1 MMGLLDELN
10 LGGALKGALGQVEA
24 SAAPALINALLAK
37 TQFGDLNGL
46 VTQLQQSGLGPQVQS
61 WLGNG
66 ANMPVTADQLKA
78 VLGNAQVQEMARH
91 LGLPVDA
98 ALNLLS
104 QHLPNV
110 IDQASKNG
118 QLQASS

>member
-1 MMGLLDELN
+1 
-10 LGGALKGALGQVEA
+10 
-24 SAAPALINALLAK
+24 
-37 TQFGDLNGL
+37 
-46 VTQLQQSGLGPQVQS
+46 
-61 WLGNG
+61 
-66 ANMPVTADQLKA
+66 MPGTADQLKA

-104 QHLPNV
+104 QHLPGV

-118 QLQASS
+118 QLQARS

>member
-1 MMGLLDELN
+1 MGLLDELN
-10 LGGALKGALGQVEA
+10 LGGALSGALGQIEA
-24 SAAPALINALLAK
+24 AAAPTLINALLGK

-46 VTQLQQSGLGPQVQS
+46 VNQLQQSGLGPQVQS

>member
-1 MMGLLDELN
+1 MGLLDELN
-10 LGGALKGALGQVEA
+10 LGGALGQIEA
-24 SAAPALINALLAK
+24 AAAPALLNALLAK

-46 VTQLQQSGLGPQVQS
+46 VNKLQQSGLGPQVQS

-78 VLGNAQVQEMARH
+78 VLGNAQIQEMARH

-118 QLQASS
+118 QLQARS

>member
-1 MMGLLDELN
+1 MGLLDELN
-10 LGGALKGALGQVEA
+10 LGGALKGALGQIEA
-24 SAAPALINALLAK
+24 TAAPVLINALLAK

-66 ANMPVTADQLKA
+66 ANQPITADQLKS
-78 VLGNAQVQEMARH
+78 VLNNAQIQEMALH

-98 ALNLLS
+98 ALNMLA

-110 IDQASKNG
+110 VDQASKNG
-118 QLQASS
+118 QLQTST

>member
-1 MMGLLDELN
+1 MGLLDELN
-10 LGGALKGALGQVEA
+10 LGGALGGVLGQIEA
-24 SAAPALINALLAK
+24 SAAPTLINALLAK

-46 VTQLQQSGLGPQVQS
+46 VNHLQQSGLGPQVQS

-66 ANMPVTADQLKA
+66 ANQPITADQLKA

-104 QHLPNV
+104 QHLPGV

-118 QLQASS
+118 QLQPSS

>member
-1 MMGLLDELN
+1 MGLFDELN
-10 LGGALKGALGQVEA
+10 LGGTLKGALGQVEA
-24 SAAPALINALLAK
+24 AAAPALINALLAK

-46 VTQLQQSGLGPQVQS
+46 VAKLQQSGLGPQVQS

-66 ANMPVTADQLKA
+66 ANMPITADQLKA
-78 VLGNAQVQEMARH
+78 VLGNSQVQDMARH

-98 ALNLLS
+98 ALQMLS
-104 QHLPNV
+104 EHLPGV

-118 QLQASS
+118 QLQPSS